1 MMASEF
7 ITVPMMDTAFTPLK
21 RIGASVVVVL
31 GAAAAVV
38 VFGAAAVVV
47 VLDAS
52 GGVPLVK
59 AY

>member
-7 ITVPMMDTAFTPLK
+7 ITVPMMDAAFTPLK

-31 GAAAAVV
+31 GAAAALVV
-38 VFGAAAVVV
+38 W
-47 VLDAS
+47 DAS
-52 GGVPLVK
+52 GGMPLVK